1 MLDLVK
7 SDRRRELGRHA
18 RRPIELAVI
27 VPTFNEA
34 ENLEELH
41 RRLIEVLD
49 GVRWEMIVVD
59 DDSTDGTAEL
69 ALGVA
74 ERGYDVRVIRR
85 IGRRGLSTAVIEG
98 MMATPAR
105 YLAVIDADLQ
115 HDEDVLMPMLMKLRE
130 GEIDLAVGSRYVE
143 GGGIGEWNRRRAWM
157 SHLATIVAQ
166 KVLGA
171 KLSDPMSGFFMMRR
185 EALER
190 TVRQLSGE
198 GYKILLDLFASAR
211 PKLTFAEFPYTFR
224 PRLHG
229 ESKLDAAVLWE
240 YLVLIL
246 EKSLGRFIPARLL
259 LFVLVGATGLVV
271 HYTTFSAVYFSRLAG
286 FAAAQLTATIVAM
299 TTNYVFN
306 NVLTYRDA
314 RKRGWRFFA
323 GLLGFYAVCSVGLV
337 GNVGIASYAFH
348 HHYQWW
354 LAALAGIVIGTVWNF
369 AASAIFVWNRRKI

>member
-1 MLDLVK
+1 MHDAVR
-7 SDRRRELGRHA
+7 SDRREFLGRKG

-34 ENLEELH
+34 DNIAELH
-41 RRLIEVLD
+41 RRLLGVLD

-59 DDSTDGTAEL
+59 DDSTDGTPQRAMEIAEQGFDL
-69 ALGVA
+69 
-74 ERGYDVRVIRR
+74 RVIRR

-98 MMATPAR
+98 MMATPAK
-105 YLAVIDADLQ
+105 YLAVIDADHQ
-115 HDEDVLMPMLMKLRE
+115 HDEEALRPMLDKLRE
-130 GEIDLAVGSRYVE
+130 GQVDLAVGSRYVE
-143 GGGIGEWNRRRAWM
+143 GGGIGDWGKRRAAM
-157 SHLATIVAQ
+157 SEFATWIAQ
-166 KVLGA
+166 KVVRA
-171 KLSDPMSGFFMMRR
+171 NISDPMSGFFMITR

-190 TVRQLSGE
+190 TVRNLSGE
-198 GYKILLDLFASAR
+198 GYKILLDLFASAKPPLR
-211 PKLTFAEFPYTFR
+211 YAEIPYTFR

-246 EKSLGRFIPARLL
+246 DKTVGKYIPPRLL
-259 LFVLVGATGLVV
+259 LFVLVGGTGLVI
-271 HYTTFSAVYFSRLAG
+271 HYATFASVYFSGLVG
-286 FAAAQLTATIVAM
+286 FTAAQLTATIVAM
-299 TTNYVFN
+299 TTNYIFN

-323 GLLGFYAVCSVGLV
+323 GLLGFYAVCSVGLI

-354 LAALAGIVIGTVWNF
+354 LAAFAGILIGTMWNF
-369 AASAIFVWNRRKI
+369 AASSLLVWNRRRI